1 MINEE
6 ENQILVG
13 GGSKPVDGGEA
24 EKKDQITMFGEY
36 EIIRHEKI
44 EIALGPSVY
53 EKVKVKVYHN
63 VIGDL
68 CTCDITSNVTN
79 GSVLRMLWSAALA
92 YCNVQ
97 IEEKLHLSLQN
108 MVLATLA
115 TTKLQFLEIG
125 LTLKYALG
133 IG

>member
-68 CTCDITSNVTN
+68 CTCDIT
-79 GSVLRMLWSAALA
+79 
-92 YCNVQ
+92 
-97 IEEKLHLSLQN
+97 
-108 MVLATLA
+108 
-115 TTKLQFLEIG
+115 
-125 LTLKYALG
+125 
-133 IG
+133 